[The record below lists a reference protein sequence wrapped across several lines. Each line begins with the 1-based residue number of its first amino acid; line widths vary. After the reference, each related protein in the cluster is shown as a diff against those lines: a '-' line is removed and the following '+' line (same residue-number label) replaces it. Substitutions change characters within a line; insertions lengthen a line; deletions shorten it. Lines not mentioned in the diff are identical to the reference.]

1 LTLLECENLEEI
13 DTLLD
18 VHGPPKLNQN
28 EEILPNSSYK
38 VSMTLISKP
47 EKEKIKKKIVGQFLL
62 YIQKF

>member
-47 EKEKIKKKIVGQFLL
+47 EKEKI
-62 YIQKF
+62 